1 MEEQAQGS
9 KQILEAVGKLNE
21 LTQQVKGGSMEM
33 LEGSRE
39 VIVEGKNLESVTQ
52 EITNGMN
59 EMATG
64 ADQINI
70 AVNQVNNIS
79 GKNKK
84 NIDILVNEVSKFK
97 VE

>member
-1 MEEQAQGS
+1 
-9 KQILEAVGKLNE
+9 
-21 LTQQVKGGSMEM
+21 M

-39 VIVEGKNLESVTQ
+39 VIQEGKNLESATQ

-70 AVNQVNNIS
+70 AVTRVNEIS
-79 GKNKK
+79 GKNKD
-84 NIDILVNEVSKFK
+84 NIDVLVQEVSKFK